1 MPVDIYEAA
10 VDKKNALL
18 SRISGA
24 EKMLEFLLVRGNN
37 QNNQELL
44 DIMTQ
49 IQLIKKNT
57 ESLVIDH
64 QTTKSPQEC
73 RVYFDLQSQQFDAIY
88 LTNLSNSSIDKQES
102 GAIRKEEESMT
113 TKEDYIVTKK
123 EPYYMFICN
132 GWGSGGP
139 WYLDLYWCSKSL
151 ELLLK
156 TVKIS
161 KVGGSDFDYMTLDF
175 DDLPIYQ
182 VLLHKELA
190 NDVCMTNGGNILK
203 KLDFSYKTYYRNL
216 DANRQRQLAIE
227 LVSKHA
233 SNLVCLLCDVR
244 GNRQFIDQATSIN
257 PKLKNYLHFSRT
269 SKKHFNK

>member
-1 MPVDIYEAA
+1 MPVDIYETA

-18 SRISGA
+18 SKIAGA

-37 QNNQELL
+37 QKNQELL
-44 DIMTQ
+44 AIMTR

-73 RVYFDLQSQQFDAIY
+73 RAYFDLQSQQFDSIY
-88 LTNLSNSSIDKQES
+88 LTNNNPNKLDNT
-102 GAIRKEEESMT
+102 T
-113 TKEDYIVTKK
+113 TKEEDKVMTKR
-123 EPYYMFICN
+123 ETYYMFLYN
-132 GWGSGGP
+132 KWSSNKQ
-139 WYLDLYWCSKSL
+139 YELYWCSKSL

-156 TVKIS
+156 NVEIS
-161 KVGGSDFDYMTLDF
+161 TVGGSDFNYMTLNF
-175 DDLPIYQ
+175 DDLPIIQ
-182 VLLHKELA
+182 VLLHRELTA
-190 NDVCMTNGGNILK
+190 DVCMTNGGNILNE
-203 KLDFSYKTYYRNL
+203 LDFSYKTYYQQL

-227 LVSKHA
+227 LVSKNA
-233 SNLVCLLCDVR
+233 SNLVCLPCDIR

>member
-44 DIMTQ
+44 DIMTR

-73 RVYFDLQSQQFDAIY
+73 RAYFDSQSQQFDAIY
-88 LTNLSNSSIDKQES
+88 FTDLSNSSIDKQES
-102 GAIRKEEESMT
+102 IMTKEEERMT

-123 EPYYMFICN
+123 EPYYMFICDN
-132 GWGSGGP
+132 NIINKQ
-139 WYLDLYWCSKSL
+139 YNLYWCSKSL

-156 TVKIS
+156 TVKIT
-161 KVGGSDFDYMTLDF
+161 KVGGSDFNYMTLDF
-175 DDLPIYQ
+175 DDLPIVK

-190 NDVCMTNGGNILK
+190 YDVCMTNGGNILK
-203 KLDFSYKTYYRNL
+203 ELDFSYKTYYRNL

-257 PKLKNYLHFSRT
+257 PKLKNYLHFSRS